1 MDCIT
6 LTNVVKRFGT
16 TYALNGLSFSI
27 PCGGRY
33 SLLGPNGAGKSTTM
47 KILAGLIRPDS
58 GEALI
63 KGMTPGSKEVKR
75 ILAYLPEDPVP
86 YRILTVRENLEYFAS
101 LRGIENPREK
111 AEEMIDLFGLREYER
126 IQAGKL
132 SRGNQQKL
140 SLALV
145 LLHDPEIVLLDEP
158 LNYLDIPTQERIIN
172 ILRGMNST
180 FLVSTHIMSIASR
193 LTDHVVM
200 ISRGRVIWAGSIQE
214 LRALGREDEPIESV
228 VSRMMTDDH

>member
-1 MDCIT
+1 
-6 LTNVVKRFGT
+6 
-16 TYALNGLSFSI
+16 
-27 PCGGRY
+27 
-33 SLLGPNGAGKSTTM
+33 M
-47 KILAGLIRPDS
+47 KILAGLIRQDNGEVLIS
-58 GEALI
+58 GM
-63 KGMTPGSKEVKR
+63 KPGTKEVKK

-101 LRGIENPREK
+101 LRGIPDPRRK
-111 AEEMIDLFGLREYER
+111 AEDMIDLFGLREFER
-126 IQAGKL
+126 TQAGKL

-172 ILRGMNST
+172 ILKGMNST

-193 LTDHVVM
+193 LTDHVIM
-200 ISRGRVIWAGSIQE
+200 ISRGRVIWAGSISD
-214 LRALGREDEPIESV
+214 LRALGHEDEPIESV
-228 VSRMMTDDH
+228 VSRMMSNDG